1 MSLNDDKDQLLRAAQ
16 AGDKAAQCELGR
28 AYHEG
33 LGVAKDH
40 EEALRWYFAASL
52 QGSPLAVHSVG
63 ELFDDEQFPV
73 NYVEAAAWFTIAA
86 GNMPHSVKRIKE
98 LLPFMTELDAINAG
112 LRASVIFSGLRKKHD
127 LTSCVERH
135 AGTKPSLQP
144 KNGVS
149 VATLLSIMLPFH
161 TSSGTPQSEYLLLR
175 ELTEGDSPLYVCGRL
190 LNPTEHAQGAL
201 PGVSIECLQTE
212 VGNSCIHTYSTLSH
226 FNTAF
231 PSADFTPIQMPAKNV
246 SMLFESLGADVI
258 YVDRGRPCDFYFSR
272 APGSK

>member
-1 MSLNDDKDQLLRAAQ
+1 MSSAEGQNQLFRSAQ
-16 AGDKAAQCELGR
+16 AGEREAQCELGR

-40 EEALRWYFAASL
+40 EEALRWYYAAAL

-63 ELFDDEQFPV
+63 ELFDDEQFTV

-86 GNMPHSVKRIKE
+86 GNMPHSLKRIRE
-98 LLPFMTELDAINAG
+98 LLPFMTEQDAINSG
-112 LRASVIFSGLRKKHD
+112 LRASIIFSGLKKK
-127 LTSCVERH
+127 LGVTSCVDRRD
-135 AGTKPSLQP
+135 GTTPELQP

-149 VATLLSIMLPFH
+149 IATLVSILLPFH

-175 ELTEGDSPLYVCGRL
+175 ELTEGDSHLYVCGRL
-190 LNPTEHAQGAL
+190 LNPTNYAQGVL
-201 PGVSIECLQTE
+201 PTVSIECLKTE

-231 PSADFTPIQMPAKNV
+231 PSADFTPIEMPAKKV
-246 SMLFESLGADVI
+246 SMLFDSLGADVI
-258 YVDRGRPCDFYFSR
+258 YVDRGRPCDFYFSK
-272 APGSK
+272 APGPK